1 MWSTYEWVDY
11 LSLNKHRKHA
21 MQDESKSTTS
31 KEDQWSLDLT
41 GDDALYL
48 RWAQDIGF
56 NLEVQVPNVDT
67 ENDDEYVPTV
77 RAQIDN
83 WFDEVYVPVIDALWK
98 KYVPKSGA
106 CTVLQG
112 EMSRCIGRLEGE
124 YFKNGMM
131 NMGDGYYD
139 RMVDMVKHTV
149 LKDGN
154 FSSLVQ
160 KVIEMDA
167 LIVKGADYAK
177 IVNSSFFQ
185 ATDVEDSINRI
196 KMVVAAWCVANP
208 DPIEFTPEAT
218 NAQI

>member
-1 MWSTYEWVDY
+1 MSDAGSFSSNVGCQE
-11 LSLNKHRKHA
+11 N
-21 MQDESKSTTS
+21 
-31 KEDQWSLDLT
+31 LDLS
-41 GDDALYL
+41 GDEALYL
-48 RWAQDIGF
+48 RWARDIGF
-56 NLEVQVPNVDT
+56 NLEVRAPNVDPDK
-67 ENDDEYVPTV
+67 EDEYVPAV
-77 RAQIDN
+77 RNQVDE
-83 WFDEVYVPVIDALWK
+83 WLDEVYVPVIDALWK

-139 RMVDMVKHTV
+139 RMVDKVKDTV
-149 LKDGN
+149 LKGGN

-160 KVIEMDA
+160 SVMEMDA

-185 ATDVEDSINRI
+185 ATDVEESINRM
-196 KMVVAAWCVANP
+196 KMVVAAWCVANQE
-208 DPIEFTPEAT
+208 PIDFVPGH
-218 NAQI
+218 ND

>member
-1 MWSTYEWVDY
+1 MWSTYEWADC

-21 MQDESKSTTS
+21 MPDESKSTS
-31 KEDQWSLDLT
+31 SSEDQGSLDLT

-56 NLEVQVPNVDT
+56 NLEVLAPNVDT
-67 ENDDEYVPTV
+67 ENDDEYVPPV

-139 RMVDMVKHTV
+139 RMVDKVKDTV

-160 KVIEMDA
+160 NVMEMDA

-185 ATDVEDSINRI
+185 ATDVEESINRM
-196 KMVVAAWCVANP
+196 KMVVAAWCVANQE
-208 DPIEFTPEAT
+208 PIDFVPGH
-218 NAQI
+218 ND

>member
-1 MWSTYEWVDY
+1 
-11 LSLNKHRKHA
+11 
-21 MQDESKSTTS
+21 MQDESKSTS
-31 KEDQWSLDLT
+31 SAEDQGSLDLT

-56 NLEVQVPNVDT
+56 NLEVQAPNVDT
-67 ENDDEYVPTV
+67 ENDDEYVPAL

-139 RMVDMVKHTV
+139 GMVDMIKDTV
-149 LKDGN
+149 LKCGK
-154 FSSLVQ
+154 FSPLIQSVM
-160 KVIEMDA
+160 EMDA

-185 ATDVEDSINRI
+185 GTDVEESINRM

-208 DPIEFTPEAT
+208 EPIEFVPD
-218 NAQI
+218 QGQ

>member
-1 MWSTYEWVDY
+1 MSDAGSV
-11 LSLNKHRKHA
+11 SSNVGC
-21 MQDESKSTTS
+21 Q
-31 KEDQWSLDLT
+31 EDLDLY
-41 GDDALYL
+41 GDEALYL
-48 RWAQDIGF
+48 RWARDIGF
-56 NLEVQVPNVDT
+56 NLEVRAPNVDT
-67 ENDDEYVPTV
+67 DKEDEYVPAV
-77 RAQIDN
+77 RNQVDE

-139 RMVDMVKHTV
+139 RMVDKVKDTV
-149 LKDGN
+149 LKGGN

-160 KVIEMDA
+160 SVMEMDA

-185 ATDVEDSINRI
+185 ATDVEESINRM
-196 KMVVAAWCVANP
+196 KMVVAAWCVANQE
-208 DPIEFTPEAT
+208 PIDFVPGH
-218 NAQI
+218 ND

>member
-1 MWSTYEWVDY
+1 MSDAGSV
-11 LSLNKHRKHA
+11 SSNVGC
-21 MQDESKSTTS
+21 Q
-31 KEDQWSLDLT
+31 EDLDLS
-41 GDDALYL
+41 GDEALYL
-48 RWAQDIGF
+48 RWARDIGF
-56 NLEVQVPNVDT
+56 NLEVRAPNVDT
-67 ENDDEYVPTV
+67 DKEDEYVPAV
-77 RAQIDN
+77 RNQVDE

-139 RMVDMVKHTV
+139 RMVDKVKDTV
-149 LKDGN
+149 LKGGK

-160 KVIEMDA
+160 SVMEMDA

-185 ATDVEDSINRI
+185 ATDVEESINRM
-196 KMVVAAWCVANP
+196 KMVVAAWCVANQE
-208 DPIEFTPEAT
+208 PIDFVPGH
-218 NAQI
+218 ND

>member
-1 MWSTYEWVDY
+1 MWSTYEWADR

-21 MQDESKSTTS
+21 MPDKSKSTS
-31 KEDQWSLDLT
+31 SSEDQGSLDLT

-56 NLEVQVPNVDT
+56 NLEVLAPNVDT
-67 ENDDEYVPTV
+67 ENEDEYVPPV

-139 RMVDMVKHTV
+139 RMVDKVKDTV

-160 KVIEMDA
+160 NVMEMDA

-185 ATDVEDSINRI
+185 ATDVEESINRM
-196 KMVVAAWCVANP
+196 KMVVAAWCLANQ
-208 DPIEFTPEAT
+208 DPIDFVPGQ
-218 NAQI
+218 ND

>member
-1 MWSTYEWVDY
+1 MSDENKSKSTYED
-11 LSLNKHRKHA
+11 KIG
-21 MQDESKSTTS
+21 
-31 KEDQWSLDLT
+31 LDLSE
-41 GDDALYL
+41 DDALYL

-56 NLEVQVPNVDT
+56 NLEIRPPNIDT
-67 ENDDEYVPTV
+67 ENEDEYVPSV
-77 RAQIDN
+77 RNQIND
-83 WFDEVYVPVIDALWK
+83 WFDEVYVPVIDALWD

-139 RMVDMVKHTV
+139 RMVDKVKETV
-149 LKDGN
+149 LKSAN

-160 KVIEMDA
+160 NVMEMDA
-167 LIVKGADYAK
+167 QIVKGADYAK

-185 ATDVEDSINRI
+185 GTDVEESINRM

-208 DPIEFTPEAT
+208 EPIEFTPRL
-218 NAQI
+218 ND

>member
-1 MWSTYEWVDY
+1 MSDEDKFKASEVD
-11 LSLNKHRKHA
+11 
-21 MQDESKSTTS
+21 KSG
-31 KEDQWSLDLT
+31 LDLS

-56 NLEVQVPNVDT
+56 NLDVQPPNIDT
-67 ENDDEYVPTV
+67 ENEDEYIPTV
-77 RAQIDN
+77 RNQINN
-83 WFDEVYVPVIDALWK
+83 WFDENYVPVIDALWD

-139 RMVDMVKHTV
+139 RMVDKVKETV
-149 LKDGN
+149 MKGAS
-154 FSSLVQ
+154 FSSLVEN
-160 KVIEMDA
+160 VMEMDA
-167 LIVKGADYAK
+167 QIVKGADYAK

-185 ATDVEDSINRI
+185 GTDVEESINRM

-208 DPIEFTPEAT
+208 DPISFTPSVLD
-218 NAQI
+218 

>member
-1 MWSTYEWVDY
+1 MSDAGSV
-11 LSLNKHRKHA
+11 SSNVGC
-21 MQDESKSTTS
+21 Q
-31 KEDQWSLDLT
+31 EDLDLS
-41 GDDALYL
+41 GDEALYL
-48 RWAQDIGF
+48 RWARDIGF
-56 NLEVQVPNVDT
+56 NLEVRAPNVDT
-67 ENDDEYVPTV
+67 DKEDEYVPAV
-77 RAQIDN
+77 RNQVDE

-139 RMVDMVKHTV
+139 RMVDKVKDTV
-149 LKDGN
+149 LKGGN

-160 KVIEMDA
+160 SVMEMDA

-185 ATDVEDSINRI
+185 ATDVEESINRM
-196 KMVVAAWCVANP
+196 KMVVAAWCVANQE
-208 DPIEFTPEAT
+208 PIDFVPGH
-218 NAQI
+218 ND